1 MNLFQV
7 LLLVSS
13 TFARK
18 LFTKIVQTSIFDSD
32 KICNQHHVVL
42 LNKEPFVENQREY
55 SDIYAI
61 DFSPSDDITDTRAM
75 WKIFIGKKVKGK
87 VRLIH
92 FDHFYD
98 DPFFTYPLDELPIV
112 PIETLN
118 TIDKEM
124 YRRVMDWDPAFQL
137 YTHNCQHFGRY
148 LSN

>member
-7 LLLVSS
+7 LLLVTS

-18 LFTKIVQTSIFDSD
+18 LYTKVVQTSIFDSD

-55 SDIYAI
+55 SDMYAI
-61 DFSPSDDITDTRAM
+61 DFSPSDDITDPSAM
-75 WKIFIGKKVKGK
+75 WKIFVGKKVKGK
-87 VRLIH
+87 VRLIR
-92 FDHFYD
+92 FDNFCD
-98 DPFFTYPLDELPIV
+98 EPFFSYPLDLLPTV

-118 TIDKEM
+118 NIDKEM
-124 YRRVMDWDPAFQL
+124 YRKVMDWDPAFQL